1 VSAPV
6 VSQSCP
12 IPENSPKRLAALHAD
27 LAEALRVGDLA
38 AARVAHGALGRLVEG
53 DGERADVVDLAIARA
68 KRARS

>member
-1 VSAPV
+1 

-12 IPENSPKRLAALHAD
+12 IPENSPKRLAALRTE

-38 AARVAHGALGRLVEG
+38 AARVAHEALGGVLAG
-53 DGERADVVDLAIARA
+53 DGKPADVVDLAVARA